1 MEIKKS
7 KPLTI
12 EQLKTIVD
20 GLNLLNEHP
29 LAVCE
34 GCMFRHKKEECPLS
48 EESSRMCFDEII
60 WCTEYNDFLLKNI
73 RSLLVREQSNA
84 NKEETT

>member
-1 MEIKKS
+1 MEIKKH

-20 GLNLLNEHP
+20 GLSLLNEHP

-48 EESSRMCFDEII
+48 EESARTCFDKIVGD
-60 WCTEYNDFLLKNI
+60 TGFLLKNV
-73 RSLLVREQSNA
+73 RSLLVREQFNA

>member
-1 MEIKKS
+1 MKIKKS
-7 KPLTI
+7 KPLTN

-20 GLNLLNEHP
+20 GLSLLDEHP

-48 EESSRMCFDEII
+48 GESSRMCFDEII
-60 WCTEYNDFLLKNI
+60 WYTDFLLKNV
-73 RSLLVREQSNA
+73 RSLLVREQSNV